1 MIRSPDGHCGPKN
14 LVSVAA
20 TLRQWL
26 MAVLVLGLVGTEI
39 ELLLLEHYDE
49 PWQLVPVGLIA
60 VALGVLGWHW
70 ARPGAASARALQT
83 VMLLFV
89 ASSAVGLTL
98 HFRGAAAFQLELNPT
113 IGRWELIRKAMR
125 VKDPPVLAPGV
136 MLQLG
141 LIGLAYVYACGQTG
155 AGVSE
160 LGPKQKG
167 WDG

>member
-1 MIRSPDGHCGPKN
+1 MST
-14 LVSVAA
+14 AA

-60 VALGVLGWHW
+60 LALGVLGWHW
-70 ARPGAASARALQT
+70 AHPTAARARALQT
-83 VMLLFV
+83 IMMLFV
-89 ASSAVGLTL
+89 VSSGLGL
-98 HFRGAAAFQLELNPT
+98 WQHFRGAAAFQLELNPA
-113 IGRWELIRKAMR
+113 IGRWELIRKTMR

-141 LIGLAYVYACGQTG
+141 LIGLAYVYACRERG

-167 WDG
+167 WDA